1 MRGLVAN
8 TKLYNHQKLGKDFI
22 LKRKYVLIGDQ
33 PGLGKTLQA
42 LAALVETDKVALIV
56 CPAFLRENWKNE
68 VDKFT
73 NLSSRIVTSK
83 EKYETVPDVLIV
95 SYEGAKNVPREIPF
109 GFIILDESHYIKNY
123 QAKRTKS
130 VVELV
135 GASSPEYLVALSGTP
150 ILNSVIEFY
159 TILKLL
165 SYCPSGTNGIPIAER
180 SQYAFSAKFS
190 NKQTREINVPS
201 RRGSSTVKLT
211 EYRGVRNVDT
221 LKSYLRGKYLRRLAS
236 KVLDLPRVTD
246 IPLKVTGNNKTLDAK
261 LMAEFQDWLDSGGG
275 KLTEHITHLKIASA
289 MNKVPSTAKLVIDLV
304 EQGEQVVVFSDH
316 RDPVQTILN
325 SLPQNVTHDKL
336 VGGMSSQSRQEIVQR
351 FQAKKLQVV
360 VCTIGAA
367 STGITL
373 TSACKMVF
381 NDLPWRPADL
391 EQARRRIDRISQK
404 RPVTIY
410 NMIGGDFDS
419 KLQDKLQE
427 KMKNIGSIISGK
439 GV

>member
-68 VDKFT
+68 IDKFT
-73 NLSSRIVTSK
+73 NLSSRIITAK
-83 EKYETVPDVLIV
+83 ESYDTIPDVMIV
-95 SYEGAKNVPREIPF
+95 SYEGTKKIPREIPF

-130 VVELV
+130 VVEIV
-135 GASSPEYLVALSGTP
+135 GAASPEYLVALSGTP

-165 SYCPSGTNGIPIAER
+165 SFCPSGTNGVPIAER

-190 NKQTREINVPS
+190 NQQSRNISVPS
-201 RRGSSTVKLT
+201 RRGSSSVKIT
-211 EYRGVRNVDT
+211 EYKGVRNVET
-221 LKSYLRGKYLRRLAS
+221 LKSYLRGKYIRRLAS

-246 IPLKVTGNNKTLDAK
+246 IPLKVTGKNKTVDKEL
-261 LMAEFQDWLDSGGG
+261 LNEFQNWLDGGGG

-325 SLPQNVTHDKL
+325 CLPETITHEKL
-336 VGGMSSQSRQEIVQR
+336 VGGMSSYHRQEIVER
-351 FQAKKLQVV
+351 FQDKKLQVV

-381 NDLPWRPADL
+381 NDCPWRPADL
-391 EQARRRIDRISQK
+391 EQARRRIDRISQE

-410 NMIGGDFDS
+410 NITAGEFDNR
-419 KLQDKLQE
+419 LQEKLQE